1 MNEFD
6 VEGCFLIYFQFT
18 SKILAQCVEKTNS
31 NAIGLNVTTKQ
42 GINISICKVRRTQ
55 FRQKRRR
62 NSDLNLNCFVEFLID
77 RHNESD

>member
-42 GINISICKVRRTQ
+42 GIHISICKG
-55 FRQKRRR
+55 
-62 NSDLNLNCFVEFLID
+62 VELSLGKKEDEIQI
-77 RHNESD
+77 